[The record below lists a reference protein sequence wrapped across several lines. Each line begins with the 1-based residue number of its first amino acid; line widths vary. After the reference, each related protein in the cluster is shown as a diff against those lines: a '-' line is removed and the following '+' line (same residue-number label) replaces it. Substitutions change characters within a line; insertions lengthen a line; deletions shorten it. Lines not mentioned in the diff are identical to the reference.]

1 MLNWSQE
8 SIEDN
13 YSNKSI
19 NENNIANPIE
29 EETNFKTED
38 FLNDKNNDVFR
49 KEYQFDISSFPQ
61 SENESINYDN
71 LYLNQ
76 NKNLDEKIKHE
87 NSNQIKDKNDD
98 EEKSSQNEGL
108 NSAKKK

>member
-29 EETNFKTED
+29 EETNFKTEG
-38 FLNDKNNDVFR
+38 FLNDKV
-49 KEYQFDISSFPQ
+49 SSFPQ
-61 SENESINYDN
+61 SENENINYDN
-71 LYLNQ
+71 LYFNQ
-76 NKNLDEKIKHE
+76 NKNLDENIKHK
-87 NSNQIKDKNDD
+87 NLNQIKDKNVD
-98 EEKSSQNEGL
+98 EEKSSQNAGL
-108 NSAKKK
+108 NSAKK